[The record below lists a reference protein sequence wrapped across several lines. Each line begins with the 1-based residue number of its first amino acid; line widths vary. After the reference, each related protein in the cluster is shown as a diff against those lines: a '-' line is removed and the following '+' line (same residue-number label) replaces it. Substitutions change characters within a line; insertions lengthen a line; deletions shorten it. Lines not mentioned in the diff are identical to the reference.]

1 MAKEAGFRP
10 TTFDDFSG
18 QDKIKRML
26 KIYIK
31 AAQMKN
37 EQLDHI
43 LIAGP
48 SGGGKNYPCQ
58 YYCEQICG
66 AYQSLFWPF
75 Y

>member
-31 AAQMKN
+31 AA
-37 EQLDHI
+37 
-43 LIAGP
+43 
-48 SGGGKNYPCQ
+48 
-58 YYCEQICG
+58 
-66 AYQSLFWPF
+66 
-75 Y
+75 